1 MVGRVAFPRQEK
13 HTWTSCLCRAESQRW
28 RRRGKNTSADWSSTK
43 SSKRRTVSNQ
53 PRWSAIA
60 FLSLT
65 FSSSMFLSLTSSPHV
80 LLPSHSPP
88 LTLLSCG
95 AAADMLQAR
104 LAAYEEQQRTL
115 QADLEQFTKRAASQ
129 VGTCTCA
136 PGETGVR
143 FAVTLVSRR
152 SQASES
158 GSADDPQSQ
167 LLEWQEMVAEAASA
181 RERAREKVGM
191 ALRISHMEEEREGK
205 SAAGR
210 SHRRWRR
217 SLWAQTRNTW
227 SGRVCVNGC
236 LLP

>member
-1 MVGRVAFPRQEK
+1 MSLQSRITALEEEREEHLSRLEQYQELQAENGEQPTPLERHRVPLAHVLLIHVPLAHVLPSR
-13 HTWTSCLCRAESQRW
+13 S
-28 RRRGKNTSADWSSTK
+28 
-43 SSKRRTVSNQ
+43 
-53 PRWSAIA
+53 PP
-60 FLSLT
+60 LT
-65 FSSSMFLSLTSSPHV
+65 FSSSHV
-80 LLPSHSPP
+80 LPSPSPP

-181 RERAREKVGM
+181 RERAREKGGM

>member
-1 MVGRVAFPRQEK
+1 MSLQSRITALEEEREEHLSRLEQYQELQAENGEQPTPLERHRVPLA
-13 HTWTSCLCRAESQRW
+13 
-28 RRRGKNTSADWSSTK
+28 
-43 SSKRRTVSNQ
+43 
-53 PRWSAIA
+53 
-60 FLSLT
+60 
-65 FSSSMFLSLTSSPHV
+65 HV
-80 LLPSHSPP
+80 LLIHVPLAHVLPSRSPL

-143 FAVTLVSRR
+143 FAVTLVSCR

-181 RERAREKVGM
+181 RERAREKGGM